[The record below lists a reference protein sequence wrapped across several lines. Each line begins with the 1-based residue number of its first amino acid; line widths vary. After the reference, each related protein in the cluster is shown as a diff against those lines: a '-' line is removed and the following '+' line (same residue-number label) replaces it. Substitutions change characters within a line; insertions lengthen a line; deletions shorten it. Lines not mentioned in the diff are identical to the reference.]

1 MILLIDN
8 YDSFV
13 HNLGRYFALLGQEVV
28 YRRNDAVDVR
38 GVRELA
44 PAAIVI
50 SPGPC
55 TPSEA
60 GVSVEVVREF
70 TGQIPI
76 LGVCLGH
83 QAIGQA
89 LGARVIRAPE
99 PVHGRTSEV
108 FHDATGLFAGL
119 PQPLVACRYHSLVLD
134 ETTLPATFRVT
145 ARTADGLIMAVEHVA
160 APVYGVQ
167 FHPEAIL
174 TQNGLQL
181 LANFLRRA
189 NIVVDDS
196 IAGHEWLPPL
206 APLYEPPSR
215 PVTF

>member
-1 MILLIDN
+1 
-8 YDSFV
+8 
-13 HNLGRYFALLGQEVV
+13 
-28 YRRNDAVDVR
+28 
-38 GVRELA
+38 
-44 PAAIVI
+44 
-50 SPGPC
+50 
-55 TPSEA
+55 
-60 GVSVEVVREF
+60 VSVEVVREF

-89 LGARVIRAPE
+89 LGARVIRAPQ

-108 FHDATGLFAGL
+108 LHDARGLFAGL
-119 PQPLVACRYHSLVLD
+119 PDPLVACRYHSLVLD
-134 ETTLPATFRVT
+134 ETTLPASLRVT

-174 TQNGLQL
+174 TVGGLQL
-181 LANFLRRA
+181 LANFLRLA
-189 NIVVDDS
+189 NIVVDDAS
-196 IAGHEWLPPL
+196 AAAEWLPPL
-206 APLYEPPSR
+206 APLYEPPTR